1 MTDEEIKAGVARAFA
16 DVPRPE
22 RFTPREHCEECA
34 EHDETLRRFDP
45 DTIGL
50 EQLGNP
56 GWDPMCYV
64 SPEAFRYYF
73 PALVRLALDS
83 GGGPH
88 SYLSS
93 FLFHVLHDG
102 ENNLGFRHFT
112 RPQREA
118 TLAVLRHLRTNR
130 SGEIEAWALQ
140 GELDDAVALWTGLA
154 AEEQG

>member
-1 MTDEEIKAGVARAFA
+1 MNDPDLKTRVARAFA

-22 RFTPREHCEECA
+22 HFTSREHCEECA

-56 GWDPMCYV
+56 GHDPLCYV

-83 GGGPH
+83 DGGQD
-88 SYLSS
+88 SYLGS

-102 ENNLGFRHFT
+102 ENNLSFRHFT
-112 RPQREA
+112 KPQREA
-118 TLAVLRHLRTNR
+118 TLAVLCHLRGSKAR
-130 SGEIEAWALQ
+130 EIEAWALQ
-140 GELDDAVALWTGLA
+140 GELEDAIALWTGLA
-154 AEEQG
+154 KE